1 MTRSILRKPVLL
13 TIFPAAV
20 SLGANH
26 AYAQSSSNESASQ
39 TDTRVLA
46 TTSNECLPGARS
58 IHELTPQL
66 ALNDFDG
73 QGQTVAALSYSF
85 SQCMGTGRNR
95 WFIEA
100 SAAHVRED
108 VFRADAA
115 LVGVGLE
122 LRPLRRDPHFV
133 LIPVV
138 RLGRDE
144 YRTGGGATV
153 FNGALTAASSV
164 PLQLQT
170 RRIEGRD
177 ISIASSQFE
186 WAVRAEYT
194 SRDLSRS
201 LSAVSRDTDAFTF
214 FGSIALDQ
222 AIGQSNWR
230 WKAALSYQTI
240 GGDGPVDGIASLGL
254 SARIVNTAYTNYSW
268 NFAIRGQLG
277 DSGFRALIFAV
288 SMRFGR

>member
-1 MTRSILRKPVLL
+1 MAQGQAT
-13 TIFPAAV
+13 AAV
-20 SLGANH
+20 SP
-26 AYAQSSSNESASQ
+26 EE
-39 TDTRVLA
+39 TRVLA

-58 IHELTPQL
+58 IHEVTPQL

-85 SQCMGTGRNR
+85 SQCIGSGRNR
-95 WFIEA
+95 WFAEA
-100 SAAHVRED
+100 SVAHVRED
-108 VFRADAA
+108 VFRAEAA
-115 LVGVGLE
+115 LVGLGLE
-122 LRPLRRDPHFV
+122 LRPFRNAPLLV

-138 RLGRDE
+138 RVGRDD

-153 FNGALTAASSV
+153 YNGALTIASSV
-164 PLQLQT
+164 PLRLQT
-170 RRIEGRD
+170 RNIGGRD

-186 WAVRAEYT
+186 WAARAEYT
-194 SRDLSRS
+194 NRDLSRS
-201 LSAVSRDTDAFTF
+201 LSVTPQDTDAVTF

-222 AIGQSNWR
+222 AIGRSNWR

-240 GGDGPVDGIASLGL
+240 GGNGPVDGIASLGL
-254 SARIVNTAYTNYSW
+254 SARIVNPAYTNYTW

-277 DSGFRALIFAV
+277 DSGFSALLFAV